1 MFNTVEK
8 IMKKKWLWIV
18 IFVYIAFIFSNSLQ
32 AGTSSGSFS
41 ASITTWI
48 LNFISNFNLSF
59 DFDTFH
65 HFIRKLAHFSEY
77 AILGV
82 LVMIASKKQPLIKN
96 FKLNY
101 LIFCI
106 LPPSIDETIQHFVP
120 GRYGTIKDV
129 LLDISGFLCASII
142 VYFIIKLNNKKE
154 VV

>member
-1 MFNTVEK
+1 M
-8 IMKKKWLWIV
+8 
-18 IFVYIAFIFSNSLQ
+18 YIAFIFSNSLQ
-32 AGTSSGSFS
+32 AGESSGSFS

-48 LNFISNFNLSF
+48 LSLLSNFNISF
-59 DFDTFH
+59 AFDSFH

-82 LVMIASKKQPLIKN
+82 LFMIASNKQPLFKN
-96 FKLNY
+96 FKLSY

-106 LPPSIDETIQHFVP
+106 LPPSIDETIQYFVP

-142 VYFIIKLNNKKE
+142 IYLINKLNNKKE
-154 VV
+154 VA